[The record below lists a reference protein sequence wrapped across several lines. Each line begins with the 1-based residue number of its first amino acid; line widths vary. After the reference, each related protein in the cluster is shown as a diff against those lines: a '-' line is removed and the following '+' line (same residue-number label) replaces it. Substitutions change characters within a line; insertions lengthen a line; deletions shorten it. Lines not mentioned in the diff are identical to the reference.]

1 MTDVS
6 DILII
11 SCLLIVFQLF
21 IILTLLCFIALI
33 FFKKE
38 RRQET
43 MKKTARIT
51 KTIIPAKCIYLG
63 LDIARKGKK
72 ITPMGGVEKKT
83 KTNK

>member
-38 RRQET
+38 RRQEM

-72 ITPMGGVEKKT
+72 IPMGGVEKKT

>member
-21 IILTLLCFIALI
+21 IILTLLCFITLI

-63 LDIARKGKK
+63 LDIARKGKM
-72 ITPMGGVEKKT
+72 TPMGGVEKKT